1 LPVKAINTKARI
13 IQQAKTLFN
22 QSGFGAVNMYELAK
36 SLNMS
41 RGNMTYHFKN
51 KELLLTEIANELWL
65 KMDDLSK
72 ANPIPTFKHLLE
84 DAKCYSTIQKEYTF
98 IFSDSQVLHHPVI
111 ANKMKVFTEKT
122 IKAIEAVIAFSIQ
135 MKNMKAEKIA
145 GTYKN
150 LALSTWML
158 MFYWNAQKNLRNK
171 RTGNG
176 GIPVIWTL
184 LLPHLTP
191 KGLTA
196 FKKHFG
202 KDYLN
207 QLGEPFCEVVE
218 EVLVF

>member
-1 LPVKAINTKARI
+1 LPTKAINTKARI

-22 QSGFGAVNMYELAK
+22 QSGFGAVNIYELAK

-65 KMDDLSK
+65 KMDALSK
-72 ANPIPTFKHLLE
+72 ANHVPTFKHLLE
-84 DAKCYSTIQKEYTF
+84 DAQCYSKIQKEYSF
-98 IFSDSQVLHHPVI
+98 IFSDNQVLHHRLI
-111 ANKMKVFTEKT
+111 AKKMKMFTEKT

-135 MKNMKAEKIA
+135 MKNMKVEKIA

-150 LALSTWML
+150 LALTTWML
-158 MFYWNAQKNLRNK
+158 MFYWNAQKNLRKK
-171 RTGNG
+171 RREKDSVQ
-176 GIPVIWTL
+176 IIWTL
-184 LLPHLTP
+184 LIPHLTH

-202 KDYLN
+202 KEYLN
-207 QLGEPFCEVVE
+207 QLGEPFCESVE

>member
-1 LPVKAINTKARI
+1 
-13 IQQAKTLFN
+13 
-22 QSGFGAVNMYELAK
+22 
-36 SLNMS
+36 
-41 RGNMTYHFKN
+41 MTYHFKS

-65 KMDDLSK
+65 KMDALSK
-72 ANPIPTFKHLLE
+72 PNHIPTFKHLLE
-84 DAKCYSTIQKEYTF
+84 DAQQYIKIQKEYVF
-98 IFSDSQVLHHPVI
+98 IFSD
-111 ANKMKVFTEKT
+111 T
-122 IKAIEAVIAFSIQ
+122 VIAFSIQ

-171 RTGNG
+171 KMGKDSV
-176 GIPVIWTL
+176 PVIWTL
-184 LLPHLTP
+184 LIPHLTP

-196 FKKHFG
+196 FKKYFG

-207 QLGEPFCEVVE
+207 QLGEPFDKSVE